1 TAGCTFFAPVP
12 TLRLGALED
21 MMLYLLPL
29 VAILQ
34 QQPASSSPPAGLT
47 VNVEPAEVAVEVGD
61 TVRLR
66 VTAQDSAGRPVSD
79 LNVRWF
85 QSGGRFEGKVDS
97 TGLVTGGSTGT
108 LTVSALVSPR
118 AGGAPGTGFARVTV
132 LPQPASSLR
141 LDRDLPK
148 LYAGQSLLASATPYA
163 ANNDRRSD
171 QVLWTSDAP
180 PVVTITPAGRLTAV
194 RPGRARITA
203 RAGRV
208 SHSFT
213 VTVAPNPVASLQIE
227 PEASS
232 ARSGDVVELAFRAR
246 TSGGRT
252 VDDIAP
258 AWGLS
263 PGNGQIDP
271 DGRFVADEPGTYRV
285 TASFAGKSAEATV
298 EVRARD
304 VRRPATLVGRVP
316 IKFHAA
322 EFWLHPDGRH
332 GYLSTIADRVYAIDV
347 SNPGT
352 PVITDSVVVDAR
364 TINDVMTTE
373 DGKYGVLTR
382 EGASTRKNGIV
393 ILSFEDPAH
402 PKPIAEFTETVT
414 GGVHSTFI
422 YRGYV
427 YLTDDATGSL
437 RVIDIRDPYKPRQ
450 VARWQTKA
458 DEAGNFLHDIDVKDG
473 LAYLSYWN
481 EGLVILD
488 VGNGIKRG
496 SPENPQLVS
505 QYKYDLNSLYRE
517 VEAVGGPGFIRGTHT
532 AWRAGKYVFVGDEVF
547 SATPRST
554 EGGGVIG
561 LGRAY
566 GRLHVIDVSNISQ
579 PKEVAHYEP
588 QDGGSHNV
596 WVAGDTLYMGD
607 YQGGLRVLD
616 ISGELRGDLLR
627 QGREIAHVV
636 TGDSSGAVPNAA
648 NAWGAIYRN
657 GLIYVPDINS
667 GLWIVKVEP
676 KSELVP

>member
-1 TAGCTFFAPVP
+1 MVRLFAILAV
-12 TLRLGALED
+12 
-21 MMLYLLPL
+21 
-29 VAILQ
+29 LQ
-34 QQPASSSPPAGLT
+34 QQSTPAQKSSPALAKVT
-47 VNVEPAEVAVEVGD
+47 IEPAEVAVQVGD

-66 VTAQDSAGRPVSD
+66 ASATDSSGRAVKD
-79 LNVRWF
+79 LAVRWF
-85 QSGGRFEGKVDS
+85 QSGGYFEGRVDS

-108 LTVSALVSPR
+108 LNISAVVSPR
-118 AGGAPGTGFARVTV
+118 AGGPPATGFARVTV
-132 LPQPASSLR
+132 LPQPASKILFDGVPTR
-141 LDRDLPK
+141 
-148 LYAGQSLLASATPYA
+148 LYAGQAYLVTAAPYA
-163 ANNDRRSD
+163 ANNDRRYDQLLWSSD
-171 QVLWTSDAP
+171 SPEVLGVSA
-180 PVVTITPAGRLTAV
+180 AGRLNAV
-194 RPGRARITA
+194 KPGKARIMAKAGRASA
-203 RAGRV
+203 SFSV
-208 SHSFT
+208 S
-213 VTVAPNPVASLQIE
+213 VVPNPV
-227 PEASS
+227 SS
-232 ARSGDVVELAFRAR
+232 VSIDPAQAAARTGDVIRLSFQAR
-246 TSGGRT
+246 GKAGEA
-252 VDDIAP
+252 VPDALPEWAI
-258 AWGLS
+258 S
-263 PGNGQIDP
+263 PGNGQVDP
-271 DGRFVADEPGTYRV
+271 DGYFVADVPGTYRV
-285 TASFAGKSAEATV
+285 SASFAGRSAETSI
-298 EVRARD
+298 EVRPRD
-304 VRRPATLVGRVP
+304 VRRPTTLVGRLPLRVQ
-316 IKFHAA
+316 AA

-347 SNPGT
+347 SKPAA
-352 PVITDSVVVDAR
+352 PVITDSLVVDAR
-364 TINDVMTTE
+364 TVNDIMTTE
-373 DGKYGVLTR
+373 DGRYGVLTR
-382 EGASTRKNGIV
+382 ENASTRKNGIV

-402 PKPIAEFTETVT
+402 PKAIADFTETVT
-414 GGVHSTFI
+414 GGVHSTFV

-450 VARWQTKA
+450 VARWQTRQ

-481 EGLVILD
+481 QGLVILD
-488 VGNGIKRG
+488 VGKGIKGG

-547 SATPRST
+547 SAHPRRT
-554 EGGGVIG
+554 EGGGVVG

-579 PKEVAHYEP
+579 PKEVAYYEP
-588 QDGGSHNV
+588 KDGGSHNV

-616 ISGELRGDLLR
+616 VSGELRGDLQR

-636 TGDSSGAVPNAA
+636 TGDADGATPNAP

-667 GLWIVKVEP
+667 GLWIVRVEP

>member
-1 TAGCTFFAPVP
+1 
-12 TLRLGALED
+12 
-21 MMLYLLPL
+21 MLHLLPL

-34 QQPASSSPPAGLT
+34 QQPANVSPAPALT
-47 VNVEPAEVAVEVGD
+47 VRVEPAEVAVEVGD

-66 VTAQDSAGRPVSD
+66 ATAQDSAGRAVGD
-79 LNVRWF
+79 LTVHWF

-118 AGGAPGTGFARVTV
+118 SGGAPATGFARVTV
-132 LPQPASSLR
+132 LPQPASTLR
-141 LDRDLPK
+141 FDRDIAK
-148 LYAGQSLLASATPYA
+148 LYAGQSLLAGATPYA
-163 ANNDRRSD
+163 ANGDRRSD

-180 PVVTITPAGRLTAV
+180 AVVAVTPTGRLTAV

-203 RAGRV
+203 RAGRA
-208 SHSFT
+208 SRSFT
-213 VTVAPNPVASLQIE
+213 VTVAPNPVVSLQIE
-227 PEASS
+227 PEATSV
-232 ARSGDVVELAFRAR
+232 RSGDVVELAFRAR
-246 TSGGRT
+246 TSAGRT
-252 VDDIAP
+252 VDDIVP
-258 AWGLS
+258 EWGLS

-271 DGRFVADEPGTYRV
+271 DGRFVADEPGSYRV
-285 TASFAGKSAEATV
+285 TASFAGKSTDATV
-298 EVRARD
+298 EVRPRD

-347 SNPGT
+347 SNPGS

-458 DEAGNFLHDIDVKDG
+458 DEAGNFLHDVAVKDG

-496 SPENPQLVS
+496 SPENPQFVS

-566 GRLHVIDVSNISQ
+566 GRLHVIDVSNIAQ
-579 PKEVAHYEP
+579 PREVAHYEP

-616 ISGELRGDLLR
+616 VSGELRGDLLR

>member
-1 TAGCTFFAPVP
+1 
-12 TLRLGALED
+12 
-21 MMLYLLPL
+21 MLHLLPL
-29 VAILQ
+29 LFSLQ
-34 QQPASSSPPAGLT
+34 QQTSTSTHAAAEPARVT
-47 VNVEPAEVAVEVGD
+47 IEPAEVAVEVGD
-61 TVRLR
+61 TVRLKA
-66 VTAQDSAGRPVSD
+66 TAVDSAGRPVRD
-79 LNVRWF
+79 AMVRWF

-108 LTVSALVSPR
+108 LTVSAVVSPR
-118 AGGAPGTGFARVTV
+118 RGGWSATGFARVTV
-132 LPQPASSLR
+132 LPQPAATLR
-141 LDRDLPK
+141 FDRVPAQ
-148 LYAGQSLLASATPYA
+148 LYSRQSLMVGASPYA
-163 ANNDRRSD
+163 TNGDRRYD
-171 QVLWTSDAP
+171 QVQWSSDAAA
-180 PVVTITPAGRLTAV
+180 VVAVASNGRLTAG
-194 RPGRARITA
+194 RPGRATITA
-203 RAGRV
+203 RAGKASR
-208 SHSFT
+208 SFA
-213 VTVAPNPVASLQIE
+213 VTVVANPVASLQIE
-227 PEASS
+227 PEAVSV
-232 ARSGDVVELAFRAR
+232 RTGDVVRFGSRAQTR
-246 TSGGRT
+246 AGRP
-252 VDDIAP
+252 VRDIAP
-258 AWGLS
+258 EWSLS
-263 PGNGQIDP
+263 PGNAQIDP
-271 DGRFVADEPGTYRV
+271 DGNFVADLPGTYRV
-285 TASFAGKSAEATV
+285 VADFAGKTSHATV
-298 EVRARD
+298 EVGPREA
-304 VRRPATLVGRVP
+304 RRPANLVGRLP
-316 IKFHAA
+316 IKLQAA
-322 EFWLHPDGRH
+322 EFWLHPNGRN

-347 SNPGT
+347 SNPAA

-422 YRGYV
+422 YRGHI

-450 VARWQTKA
+450 VARWQTRE

-473 LAYLSYWN
+473 MAYLSYWN

-488 VGNGIKRG
+488 VGKGIKGG
-496 SPENPQLVS
+496 SPENPQLVA
-505 QYKYDLNSLYRE
+505 QYKYDLNSLYRD

-532 AWRAGKYVFVGDEVF
+532 AWRAGKYVFTGDEVF
-547 SATPRST
+547 SATPRAT
-554 EGGGVIG
+554 EGGGVVG

-566 GRLHVIDVSNISQ
+566 GRLHVLDVSDIEH
-579 PKEVAHYEP
+579 PKEVAYYEP
-588 QDGGSHNV
+588 RDGGSHNV

-627 QGREIAHVV
+627 QGREVAHVV
-636 TGDSSGAVPNAA
+636 TGDGNGAIPNAP

-667 GLWIVKVEP
+667 GLWIVKVES

>member
-1 TAGCTFFAPVP
+1 MYILAAILC
-12 TLRLGALED
+12 RLPDSVSLED
-21 MMLYLLPL
+21 YHGAPP
-29 VAILQ
+29 VAARRSAAAARRSHRPRLNGQ
-34 QQPASSSPPAGLT
+34 SRAGRSG
-47 VNVEPAEVAVEVGD
+47 VEVGD

-66 VTAQDSAGRPVSD
+66 ATGSGLRPAGRSD
-79 LNVRWF
+79 VTVRWF

-118 AGGAPGTGFARVTV
+118 SGGRPATGFARVTV
-132 LPQPASSLR
+132 LPQPATK
-141 LDRDLPK
+141 LDVDQDVAK
-148 LYAGQSLLASATPYA
+148 LYAGQSLVVGATPYA
-163 ANNDRRSD
+163 ANNDRRYD

-180 PVVTITPAGRLTAV
+180 AVVTVSPSGRLTAG
-194 RPGRARITA
+194 RPGRATITA
-203 RAGRV
+203 RAGRA
-208 SHSFT
+208 SRSFT
-213 VTVAPNPVASLQIE
+213 VTVVPNPVASLCR
-227 PEASS
+227 SSRRRRRS
-232 ARSGDVVELAFRAR
+232 ARETWFDFGFQARDRA
-246 TSGGRT
+246 GRS
-252 VDDIAP
+252 VDDAAP
-258 AWGLS
+258 EWGLS

-271 DGRFVADEPGTYRV
+271 DGRFVADVPGSYRV
-285 TASFAGKSAEATV
+285 TASFAGKMAEATV
-298 EVRARD
+298 EVRPRD

-316 IKFHAA
+316 IKFPAA

-332 GYLSTIADRVYAIDV
+332 GYLSTIGDRVYAIDV
-347 SNPGT
+347 SKPDA

-373 DGKYGVLTR
+373 DGKFGVLTR

-414 GGVHSTFI
+414 GGVHSTFV

-450 VARWQTKA
+450 VARWQTQP

-547 SATPRST
+547 SATPRPT
-554 EGGGVIG
+554 EGGGVVG

-566 GRLHVIDVSNISQ
+566 GRLHVIDVSRYRAARKRWPTTS
-579 PKEVAHYEP
+579 PRT
-588 QDGGSHNV
+588 
-596 WVAGDTLYMGD
+596 AGATT
-607 YQGGLRVLD
+607 
-616 ISGELRGDLLR
+616 SGWPGIRSTWATTRAAFGCSTSP
-627 QGREIAHVV
+627 A
-636 TGDSSGAVPNAA
+636 SSGAICCARA
-648 NAWGAIYRN
+648 GRSRTW
-657 GLIYVPDINS
+657 
-667 GLWIVKVEP
+667 
-676 KSELVP
+676 

>member
-1 TAGCTFFAPVP
+1 MYHLLW
-12 TLRLGALED
+12 TLA
-21 MMLYLLPL
+21 
-29 VAILQ
+29 ALQ
-34 QQPASSSPPAGLT
+34 QQPAVPTPGSPVLAS
-47 VNVEPAEVAVEVGD
+47 VKVEPAEVAVEVGD
-61 TVRLR
+61 TVRLKA
-66 VTAQDSAGRPVSD
+66 TALDSAGRPVKD
-79 LNVRWF
+79 VMIRWF
-85 QSGGRFEGKVDS
+85 QSGGHFEGKIDS
-97 TGLVTGGSTGT
+97 VGLVTGGSTGT

-118 AGGAPGTGFARVTV
+118 GGGSPVTGFARVTV
-132 LPQPASSLR
+132 LPQPASR
-141 LDRDLPK
+141 LEIEREVSRI
-148 LYAGQSLLASATPYA
+148 YVGQSVTISAIPYA
-163 ANNDRRSD
+163 ANRDRRYD
-171 QVLWTSDAP
+171 QVTWSSDAP
-180 PVVTITPAGRLTAV
+180 AVVAAEPSGRLTAG
-194 RPGRARITA
+194 RPGKATITA
-203 RAGRV
+203 RAGRA
-208 SHSFT
+208 SRSFP
-213 VTVAPNPVASLQIE
+213 VTVAPNPVTTLKLE
-227 PEASS
+227 PSS
-232 ARSGDVVELAFRAR
+232 SSVRTGEVVRFVFQAFNRQARPVSDAMPEW
-246 TSGGRT
+246 S
-252 VDDIAP
+252 
-258 AWGLS
+258 LS
-263 PGNGQIDP
+263 PGNGLLDL
-271 DGRFVADEPGTYRV
+271 DGSFVADVPGRYRV
-285 TASFAGKSAEATV
+285 SASFAGRVAEATV
-298 EVRARD
+298 EVRPRD

-316 IKFHAA
+316 LRFRSA
-322 EFWLHPDGRH
+322 EFWLHPNGRH
-332 GYLSTIADRVYAIDV
+332 GYLSTIGDRVYAIDL
-347 SNPGT
+347 SNPAA
-352 PVITDSVVVDAR
+352 PAITDSVVVDAR

-393 ILSFEDPAH
+393 VLSFEDPAH

-450 VARWQTKA
+450 VARWQTRP
-458 DEAGNFLHDIDVKDG
+458 DEAGNFLHDVDVKDG

-488 VGNGIKRG
+488 VGKGIKGG
-496 SPENPQLVS
+496 SPEDPKLVT
-505 QYKYDLNSLYRE
+505 QFKYDLNSLYRE

-554 EGGGVIG
+554 EGGGVVG

-566 GRLHVIDVSNISQ
+566 GRLHVVDVSDLER
-579 PKEVAHYEP
+579 PREVAYYEP
-588 QDGGSHNV
+588 RDGGSHNV

-636 TGDSSGAVPNAA
+636 TGDSTGVVPNAP

-657 GLIYVPDINS
+657 GLVYVPDINS

>member
-1 TAGCTFFAPVP
+1 
-12 TLRLGALED
+12 
-21 MMLYLLPL
+21 MLVVLSLL
-29 VAILQ
+29 AALQ
-34 QQPASSSPPAGLT
+34 QQPAPSGAPSSPIAKVTIQPT
-47 VNVEPAEVAVEVGD
+47 EVAVQVGD
-61 TVRLR
+61 TVRLG
-66 VTAQDSAGRPVSD
+66 VTATDSAGRPVK
-79 LNVRWF
+79 NPVVRWF

-108 LTVSALVSPR
+108 LAISALVSAP
-118 AGGAPGTGFARVTV
+118 AGGSPVTGFARVTV
-132 LPQPASSLR
+132 LPGPAAR
-141 LDRDLPK
+141 LEFDRTVSR
-148 LYAGQSLLASATPYA
+148 LYAGQSLAVEATPYA
-163 ANNDRRSD
+163 ANNDRRYD

-180 PVVTITPAGRLTAV
+180 AVVSVSPTGRMTAG
-194 RPGRARITA
+194 RPGRSTITA

-208 SHSFT
+208 RRSFA
-213 VTVAPNPVASLQIE
+213 VEVIPNPVTSLQIE
-227 PEASS
+227 PASS
-232 ARSGDVVELAFRAR
+232 NVRTGDAVRFTFRAR
-246 TSGGRT
+246 DKQGRA
-252 VDDIAP
+252 VPDIHPEWA
-258 AWGLS
+258 LS
-263 PGNGQIDP
+263 PGNGQIEA
-271 DGRFVADEPGTYRV
+271 DGWFVADVPGRYRV
-285 TASFAGKSAEATV
+285 TASFGGRTAEASV
-298 EVRARD
+298 QVRARD
-304 VRRPATLVGRVP
+304 ARRPATLVGRLP
-316 IKFHAA
+316 LKLPAA
-322 EFWLHPDGRH
+322 EFWLHPNGRN
-332 GYLSTIADRVYAIDV
+332 GYLSTIGDRVYAIDV
-347 SNPGT
+347 STPSA

-402 PKPIAEFTETVT
+402 PKPVAEFTETVT

-437 RVIDIRDPYKPRQ
+437 RVIDIRDPHRPKQ
-450 VARWQTKA
+450 VARWQTRP
-458 DEAGNFLHDIDVKDG
+458 DEAGNSLHDVEVKDG

-488 VGNGIKRG
+488 VGNGIKGG

-547 SATPRST
+547 SSTPRPT

-566 GRLHVIDVSNISQ
+566 GRLHVIDVSNLQ
-579 PKEVAHYEP
+579 RPREVAYYEP
-588 QDGGSHNV
+588 KDGGSHNV
-596 WVAGDTLYMGD
+596 WVAGDTLYLGD

-627 QGREIAHVV
+627 QGREMAHVV
-636 TGDSSGAVPNAA
+636 TGDGNGVVPNAP

-667 GLWIVKVEP
+667 GLWIVRVES

>member
-1 TAGCTFFAPVP
+1 MYHLLW
-12 TLRLGALED
+12 TLAT
-21 MMLYLLPL
+21 
-29 VAILQ
+29 LQ
-34 QQPASSSPPAGLT
+34 QQPTASAPAPSGLAT
-47 VNVEPAEVAVEVGD
+47 VKVEPAEVAVQVGD
-61 TVRLR
+61 TVRL
-66 VTAQDSAGRPVSD
+66 TATAEDSAGRPVR
-79 LNVRWF
+79 NVVVRWF
-85 QSGGRFEGKVDS
+85 QSGGHFEGKVDS
-97 TGLVTGGSTGT
+97 SGLVTGGSTGT
-108 LTVSALVSPR
+108 LNVSALVSPR
-118 AGGAPGTGFARVTV
+118 GGGRPVTGFARVTV
-132 LPQPASSLR
+132 LPQPATR
-141 LDRDLPK
+141 LELDHEITR
-148 LYAGQSLLASATPYA
+148 LYVGQSLALTATPYA
-163 ANNDRRSD
+163 ANNDRRYD
-171 QVLWTSDAP
+171 QVEWSSDAP
-180 PVVTITPAGRLTAV
+180 AVVAVSPSGRLTAG
-194 RPGRARITA
+194 RPGRAKITVRA
-203 RAGRV
+203 GKAVRTFAVAVATNPVTSLKLDPASASVRAGEVVRFAFQALNRAGRV
-208 SHSFT
+208 
-213 VTVAPNPVASLQIE
+213 VGDAAPEWSLN
-227 PEASS
+227 
-232 ARSGDVVELAFRAR
+232 
-246 TSGGRT
+246 
-252 VDDIAP
+252 
-258 AWGLS
+258 

-271 DGRFVADEPGTYRV
+271 DGFFVADAPGAYRV
-285 TASFAGKSAEATV
+285 TASFAGKVAETNV
-298 EVRARD
+298 EVRPRD
-304 VRRPATLVGRVP
+304 VRRPATLVGRLP
-316 IKFHAA
+316 LRFRAA
-322 EFWLHPDGRH
+322 EFWLHPNGRH
-332 GYLSTIADRVYAIDV
+332 GYISTIGDRVYAVDV
-347 SNPGT
+347 SNPAE

-364 TINDVMTTE
+364 GINDVMTTE
-373 DGKYGVLTR
+373 DGKFGVLTR

-450 VARWQTKA
+450 VARWQTRP

-488 VGNGIKRG
+488 VGKGIKGG
-496 SPENPQLVS
+496 SPENPRVVT

-554 EGGGVIG
+554 EGGGVVG

-566 GRLHVIDVSNISQ
+566 GRLHVIDVSDLER
-579 PKEVAHYEP
+579 PKEVAYYEP
-588 QDGGSHNV
+588 KDGGAHNV

-636 TGDSSGAVPNAA
+636 TGDSTGVVPNAP

>member
-1 TAGCTFFAPVP
+1 
-12 TLRLGALED
+12 
-21 MMLYLLPL
+21 MMLPLLSML
-29 VAILQ
+29 VALQ
-34 QQPASSSPPAGLT
+34 QQPSTSTALPAQLKVT
-47 VNVEPAEVAVEVGD
+47 IEPAEVAVQVGD

-66 VTAQDSAGRPVSD
+66 VTAVDMAGRRVRD
-79 LNVRWF
+79 ATIRWF

-118 AGGAPGTGFARVTV
+118 GGGAPATGFARVTV
-132 LPQPASSLR
+132 LPQPAASLSF
-141 LDRDLPK
+141 DREVKK
-148 LYAGQSLLASATPYA
+148 LYAGQSLIVGAIPYA
-163 ANNDRRSD
+163 ANRDRRYD
-171 QVLWTSDAP
+171 QVLWSSDSP
-180 PVVTITPAGRLTAV
+180 EVVTVSSTGRLTAG
-194 RPGRARITA
+194 RPGRATITA
-203 RAGRV
+203 RAGRA
-208 SHSFT
+208 SRSFT
-213 VTVAPNPVASLQIE
+213 TTVVANPVASVQIE
-227 PEASS
+227 PEA
-232 ARSGDVVELAFRAR
+232 AAGRTGDVVRFAFRAR
-246 TSGGRT
+246 DRAGRS
-252 VDDIAP
+252 VGNIVP
-258 AWGLS
+258 EWSLS
-263 PGNGQIDP
+263 PGNGQLDSE
-271 DGRFVADEPGTYRV
+271 GHFVAELPGGYRV
-285 TASFAGKSAEATV
+285 TASFAGKTATASI
-298 EVRARD
+298 EVRPRD

-316 IKFHAA
+316 IKLQSA
-322 EFWLHPDGRH
+322 EFWLHPNGRN

-347 SNPGT
+347 TNPAA

-422 YRGYV
+422 YRGHI

-450 VARWQTKA
+450 VARWQTRE

-488 VGNGIKRG
+488 VGNGIKG
-496 SPENPQLVS
+496 GGPDNPQFVS

-532 AWRAGKYVFVGDEVF
+532 AWRAGKYVFTGDEVF
-547 SATPRST
+547 SATPRPT
-554 EGGGVIG
+554 DGGGVVG

-566 GRLHVIDVSNISQ
+566 GRLHVLDVSDIER
-579 PKEVAHYEP
+579 PKEVAYYEP
-588 QDGGSHNV
+588 RDGGSHNV
-596 WVAGDTLYMGD
+596 WVAGDTLYLGD

-616 ISGELRGDLLR
+616 ISGDLRGDLLR

-636 TGDSSGAVPNAA
+636 TGDSSGVVPNAA
-648 NAWGAIYRN
+648 NAWGAVYRD
-657 GLIYVPDINS
+657 GLVYVPDINS
-667 GLWIVKVEP
+667 GLWIVRVEA

>member
-1 TAGCTFFAPVP
+1 MYHLLW
-12 TLRLGALED
+12 TLA
-21 MMLYLLPL
+21 
-29 VAILQ
+29 ALQ
-34 QQPASSSPPAGLT
+34 QQPTAAQASTIAS
-47 VNVEPAEVAVEVGD
+47 VKVEPAEVALEVGD
-61 TVRLR
+61 TVRLAA
-66 VTAQDSAGRPVSD
+66 TALDSAGRPARDVV
-79 LNVRWF
+79 VRWF
-85 QSGGRFEGKVDS
+85 QSGGHFEGKVDTS
-97 TGLVTGGSTGT
+97 GLVTGGSTGT
-108 LTVSALVSPR
+108 LTVSAVVSPR
-118 AGGAPGTGFARVTV
+118 GGGRPVTGFARVTV
-132 LPQPASSLR
+132 LPQPATR
-141 LDRDLPK
+141 LELDHEVAR
-148 LYAGQSLLASATPYA
+148 LYAGQSLALTATPFA

-171 QVLWTSDAP
+171 QVVWSSNAP
-180 PVVTITPAGRLTAV
+180 AVVAVNPNGRLSAG
-194 RPGRARITA
+194 RPGRAKITA
-203 RAGRV
+203 RAGKATR
-208 SHSFT
+208 SLT
-213 VTVAPNPVASLQIE
+213 VTVVQNPVATLKLDPATASVRTG
-227 PEASS
+227 EAIRFASH
-232 ARSGDVVELAFRAR
+232 ALDRA
-246 TSGGRT
+246 GRT
-252 VDDIAP
+252 VPDAAP
-258 AWGLS
+258 EWSLQ

-271 DGRFVADEPGTYRV
+271 DGWFVADVPGSYRV
-285 TASFAGKSAEATV
+285 TASFAGKVAEAGI
-298 EVRARD
+298 EVRPRD
-304 VRRPATLVGRVP
+304 VRRPATLVGRLP
-316 IKFHAA
+316 LRFRAA

-332 GYLSTIADRVYAIDV
+332 GYLSTLGDRVYAVDV
-347 SNPGT
+347 GNPAA
-352 PVITDSVVVDAR
+352 PDITDSIVVDAR
-364 TINDVMTTE
+364 GINDVMTTE
-373 DGKYGVLTR
+373 DGKFGVLTR

-450 VARWQTKA
+450 VARWQTRP

-488 VGNGIKRG
+488 VGKGIKGG
-496 SPENPQLVS
+496 SPENPRLVS

-554 EGGGVIG
+554 EGGGVVG

-566 GRLHVIDVSNISQ
+566 GRLHVVDVSDIER
-579 PKEVAHYEP
+579 PREVAYYEP
-588 QDGGSHNV
+588 KDGGSHNV
-596 WVAGDTLYMGD
+596 WVAGDTLYLGD

-636 TGDSSGAVPNAA
+636 TGDSTGAVPNAP

-657 GLIYVPDINS
+657 GLVYVPDINS